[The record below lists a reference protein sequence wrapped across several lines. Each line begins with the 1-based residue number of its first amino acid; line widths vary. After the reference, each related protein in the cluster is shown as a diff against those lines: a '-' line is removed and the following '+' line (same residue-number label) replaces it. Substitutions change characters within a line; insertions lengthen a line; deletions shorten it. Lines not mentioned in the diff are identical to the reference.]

1 MGTELVCPFC
11 RKDLIR
17 NKFFSKKDTLAP
29 SPCTRAAMYPRRHVP
44 NVSPE
49 GNNMIKYCLK
59 RILLAVVTMF
69 CIVAITFFAM
79 NAIPG
84 GPFDAEKAPSAAVKA
99 VLMERYNMDKP
110 LTEQFAAYVGNLLKG
125 DFGISLKTGRN
136 ITDTILD
143 SFKVS
148 LRIGSMAVVVAII
161 AGLILGCIAAAN
173 VNRWPDRL
181 IVAITS
187 VVVSVPSF
195 VIASVLM
202 LVFCLK
208 LHWVSAWSPENPN
221 YVLPVISLAIFPMAN
236 IVRFTKSSMLDVLG
250 QNYIRTARAKGLEE
264 WRVIFKHGFRN
275 ASIPIITYVGPM
287 IAGILTGS
295 VVIETVF
302 TVGGLGYQFVN
313 GITNRDYTLIMGT
326 TIFLAFVIILVTLVS
341 DLLYK
346 AVDPR
351 IKL

>member
-1 MGTELVCPFC
+1 ML
-11 RKDLIR
+11 
-17 NKFFSKKDTLAP
+17 
-29 SPCTRAAMYPRRHVP
+29 
-44 NVSPE
+44 
-49 GNNMIKYCLK
+49 KYCLK
-59 RILLAVVTMF
+59 RILLAIVTMF
-69 CIVAITFFAM
+69 CIIGITFFAM

-84 GPFDAEKAPSAAVKA
+84 GPFDSEKAPSPEIKA
-99 VLMERYNMDKP
+99 VLMERYHLDKP
-110 LTEQFAAYVGNLLKG
+110 LGEQFLLYIRNLLRG
-125 DFGISLKTGRN
+125 DFGISIKTGRSV
-136 ITDTILD
+136 TDTILR
-143 SFKVS
+143 SFRVS
-148 LRIGSMAVVVAII
+148 AKIGLLAVVTAII
-161 AGLILGCIAAAN
+161 MGLILGCIAAAF

-181 IVAITS
+181 IVTLTS
-187 VVVSVPSF
+187 VIVSVPSF

-208 LHWVSAWSPENPN
+208 LKWVSAWSPENPN
-221 YVLPVISLAIFPMAN
+221 YILPVISLAVFPMAN
-236 IVRFTKSSMLDVLG
+236 IIRYTKSSMLDVLG

-275 ASIPIITYVGPM
+275 ASIPIITYIGPM

-295 VVIETVF
+295 IVIETVF
-302 TVGGLGYQFVN
+302 TIGGLGFQFVN

-326 TIFLAFVIILVTLVS
+326 TIFFAAIIILITLLS